1 MNSKFTQEDLVS
13 ANLEALEHFRSL
25 SLTALDALESLS
37 ALTLNVAREN
47 WVCAATHTKA
57 LLESKSPQEAAS
69 VAMQAT
75 QPTAERILAYTRQIY
90 EISHGAAQEIGK
102 TVQSK
107 IEKHQRVAQD
117 AAEKFA
123 KSSPY
128 ASDESLAALRHA
140 DLVASQA
147 FENITNAIENA
158 KAFAGVNFE
167 PAAAKSKKTKRTGSP
182 KKR

>member
-1 MNSKFTQEDLVS
+1 MNTKFTQEDLVS
-13 ANLEALEHFRSL
+13 ANLEALEHARSL

-57 LLESKSPQEAAS
+57 VLESKTPQEAAS
-69 VAMQAT
+69 VAMQST
-75 QPTAERILAYTRQIY
+75 QPTAERVLAYTRQIY

-102 TVQSK
+102 TMQSQM
-107 IEKHQRVAQD
+107 EKHRRVAKE
-117 AAEKFA
+117 AAEKIA

-128 ASDESLAALRHA
+128 GSDASLAALRHA

-147 FENITNAIENA
+147 LENITNAIENA

-167 PAAAKSKKTKRTGSP
+167 TVAPKSKNTKKTGGT
-182 KKR
+182 